1 MEEAMELNLDKRLG
15 IVPEVREYYEKYRAI
30 YNGLAAKGDYE
41 ITIGDYRKD
50 LLGLLS
56 KHRKYIIANIEA
68 NLQRIQAYKE
78 RLPKL
83 LEYLNEAPLLADDGS
98 ALAQKWREQRRIQIY
113 APIRG
118 AMRFDVSK
126 LLYAAYVLPEALK
139 DMPIRSTINSEALV
153 VAVANSIVNPLSIP
167 LADITK
173 YFDAQAFPCLKDWTE
188 DTEPAEIIQELTRL
202 TEQVIPIERQI
213 NELYEEVRLAISNKD
228 KSTYNTYLKASVAE
242 ALEKKETRMMFN
254 NLLNHDFPLD
264 LDSGLTNQSVLNR
277 FHNGV

>member
-1 MEEAMELNLDKRLG
+1 MELNLDKRLG
-15 IVPEVREYYEKYRAI
+15 IMPEVREYYEKYRAI

-50 LLGLLS
+50 LLGLFS
-56 KHRKYIIANIEA
+56 KHRKYIIANVEA

-118 AMRFDVSK
+118 AMRFDVGK

-167 LADITK
+167 LADIIK

-242 ALEKKETRMMFN
+242 ALEKKETRTMFN

>member
-1 MEEAMELNLDKRLG
+1 MELNLDKRLG

-118 AMRFDVSK
+118 AMLRI
-126 LLYAAYVLPEALK
+126 P
-139 DMPIRSTINSEALV
+139 
-153 VAVANSIVNPLSIP
+153 ANV
-167 LADITK
+167 ITH
-173 YFDAQAFPCLKDWTE
+173 FGG
-188 DTEPAEIIQELTRL
+188 
-202 TEQVIPIERQI
+202 
-213 NELYEEVRLAISNKD
+213 S
-228 KSTYNTYLKASVAE
+228 
-242 ALEKKETRMMFN
+242 
-254 NLLNHDFPLD
+254 
-264 LDSGLTNQSVLNR
+264 
-277 FHNGV
+277 

>member
-1 MEEAMELNLDKRLG
+1 MELNLDKRLG

-50 LLGLLS
+50 LLGLFS

-242 ALEKKETRMMFN
+242 ALEKKETRAMFN

-264 LDSGLTNQSVLNR
+264 LNSGLTNQSVLNR

>member
-1 MEEAMELNLDKRLG
+1 MELNLDKRLG

>member
-1 MEEAMELNLDKRLG
+1 MELNLDKRLG

-50 LLGLLS
+50 LLGLFS
-56 KHRKYIIANIEA
+56 KHRKYIIANVEA

-242 ALEKKETRMMFN
+242 ALEKKETRAMFN

-264 LDSGLTNQSVLNR
+264 LNSGLTNQSVLNR